1 MRWLGHRPLTSLPD
15 IYATGP
21 GGDPPAR
28 HLPLPTA
35 RRTAASLSP
44 LSTCCATNFAL
55 ECCGPSPPRLRVS
68 RNYRMWTRKTAVVS
82 WTMTA
87 RSSQDRGESTCLFSR
102 TFAPSRVRKRQW
114 KMVWRTRRPECLFAR
129 SARPAG
135 QRTRSL
141 GAAQPSNSPLLHLV
155 APFLDV
161 RISSRLRSLERGL
174 CSLRL
179 LRADAGVAVCARSQQ
194 CSRLDVV
201 NSTGRIKNGI

>member
-1 MRWLGHRPLTSLPD
+1 MWASWCLSARSTYLKRVMRSIISSCETSGNFLRSLNASIAAVDVVDGRDGYMRRLGHRPLTSLPD

-55 ECCGPSPPRLRVS
+55 VCCGPSPPRLRVS

-114 KMVWRTRRPECLFAR
+114 RMVWRTRRPECLFAR

-141 GAAQPSNSPLLHLV
+141 GAAQPSNNPLPHLV
-155 APFLDV
+155 AP
-161 RISSRLRSLERGL
+161 SSM
-174 CSLRL
+174 
-179 LRADAGVAVCARSQQ
+179 
-194 CSRLDVV
+194 
-201 NSTGRIKNGI
+201 